1 MSPMTEQDRLEAYN
15 AEREERWRYEQ
26 ALEDRMTDTP
36 RIGRPPKPK
45 GERYTTPVM
54 QLGRVP
60 IEKQDR
66 YRAAAKRAGV
76 TFTAWALAILDRA
89 EKRQK

>member
-1 MSPMTEQDRLEAYN
+1 
-15 AEREERWRYEQ
+15 
-26 ALEDRMTDTP
+26 MTDTP

-60 IEKQDR
+60 VEKQDR
-66 YRAAAKRAGV
+66 YRAAAKRAGK